1 MIDEPEKHYQPLT
14 VKDWMIT
21 ILITAIPLVNLIMF
35 FVWAFGDNTH
45 PSKSNW
51 AKASLIWFAIIIV
64 LYIIAF
70 AVFGGLFVNS
80 MMDSQNNF

>member
-1 MIDEPEKHYQPLT
+1 MIDQPEKQYQPLT

-21 ILITAIPLVNLIMF
+21 ILVSAIPLVNLIMF

-51 AKASLIWFAIIIV
+51 AKASLIWLAIFIV
-64 LYIIAF
+64 LYIIIF
-70 AVFGGLFVNS
+70 AIFGGLFMSS
-80 MMDSQNNF
+80 MMDNPNNF